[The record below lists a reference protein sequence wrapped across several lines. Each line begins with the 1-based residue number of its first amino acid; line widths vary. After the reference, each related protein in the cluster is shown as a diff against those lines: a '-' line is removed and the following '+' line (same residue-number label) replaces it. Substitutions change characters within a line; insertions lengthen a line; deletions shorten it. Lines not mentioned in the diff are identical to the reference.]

1 MQRYHN
7 PRVTQSL
14 DGLRHEIL
22 HPGGS
27 AIEEEQPSFLAR
39 EVEQVADELRQPIG
53 FAADCLQ
60 EMALVCKRPGH
71 VFLEQRRGV
80 PFDRCQWRAQFVANR
95 CQQRRLKFVEFA
107 LARYIAQ
114 QQATTNGLPRLVVH
128 IEQPQV
134 DCTAPAISPDL
145 NHQLRDFGGLSSR
158 QGPLAIHR
166 ILGLRAQRIV
176 ERADGA
182 AL

>member
-1 MQRYHN
+1 M
-7 PRVTQSL
+7 
-14 DGLRHEIL
+14 
-22 HPGGS
+22 
-27 AIEEEQPSFLAR
+27 
-39 EVEQVADELRQPIG
+39 
-53 FAADCLQ
+53 
-60 EMALVCKRPGH
+60 
-71 VFLEQRRGV
+71 

-95 CQQRRLKFVEFA
+95 CQQRRLEFVELA
-107 LARYIAQ
+107 LACHIAQ
-114 QQATTNGLPRLVVH
+114 QQATTNGLPRFVVH

-134 DCTAPAISPDL
+134 DGTAPAISLDL
-145 NHQLRDFGGLSSR
+145 NQQLRDFGGLSSR